1 LKDSIYYLA
10 AYSGSTIKKAAYN
23 LEKRGVSW
31 AKKY

>member
-1 LKDSIYYLA
+1 VKNSIFHLA
-10 AYSGSTIKKAAYN
+10 AYSSSAIKKAAYN

>member
-1 LKDSIYYLA
+1 LA